1 MSFVESIETSSIE
14 TRKMFFRSAVR
25 RFRASAVLRVRVL
38 NGFGAF
44 LKATKG
50 GAFPSSPKA
59 RAKAVA
65 KAWRALSA
73 AEKANY
79 AKIGKKTVVK
89 PKAKK
94 ARKAGPFAKFVKKNF
109 KTVRGTAPQRVQ
121 ALAKKWKASRK

>member
-1 MSFVESIETSSIE
+1 MLRTV
-14 TRKMFFRSAVR
+14 VR
-25 RFRASAVLRVRVL
+25 RFRPSAVLRARTL
-38 NGFGAF
+38 SSFGAF

-50 GAFPSSPKA
+50 QFPRDFKS

-65 KAWRALSA
+65 KAWNALST

-79 AKIGKKTVVK
+79 AKIGKKTIVK

-94 ARKAGPFAKFVKKNF
+94 PRKANVYAKFVKKYFN
-109 KTVRGTAPQRVQ
+109 TVKGTGPQRLK